1 MEIPTLQ
8 GFHLTMEGIALTGA
22 WVDRERGLVSLI
34 VLEMG
39 GSSRLCAL
47 LNPGEPV
54 VLMGPTGTPTEIPSG
69 ETVLLAGGGLG
80 NAVLFSIAAS
90 LKAKGNRV
98 IYFAGYR
105 KKADFFKRKEI
116 ESACDLVVWSV
127 DEGEFIEP
135 RRPQD
140 RTFRGN
146 IVQAMHAYARG
157 DLGEVPIPLCSVDRI
172 ISIGSDRM
180 MGAMK
185 VARRS
190 VLQPH
195 LSPQH
200 KAIGSINSPMQCML
214 KEICA
219 QCLQRHVDPETGKEK
234 IIFSCFN
241 QDQPLDLVDFDHLHA
256 RLRQN
261 SVAEKLTSLW
271 IDHLF
276 EQREVQEV

>member
-1 MEIPTLQ
+1 
-8 GFHLTMEGIALTGA
+8 
-22 WVDRERGLVSLI
+22 
-34 VLEMG
+34 
-39 GSSRLCAL
+39 
-47 LNPGEPV
+47 
-54 VLMGPTGTPTEIPSG
+54 
-69 ETVLLAGGGLG
+69 
-80 NAVLFSIAAS
+80 
-90 LKAKGNRV
+90 
-98 IYFAGYR
+98 
-105 KKADFFKRKEI
+105 
-116 ESACDLVVWSV
+116 VWSV
-127 DEGEFIEP
+127 DEGELIEP

-140 RTFRGN
+140 RTLLGN
-146 IVQAMHAYARG
+146 IVQAMQTYASG
-157 DLGEVPIPLCSVDRI
+157 GFGETPIPLCSVDRI

-180 MGAMK
+180 MNAVK

-190 VLQPH
+190 VLQPY

-219 QCLQRHVDPETGKEK
+219 QCLQRHIDPETGREK

-261 SVAEKLTSLW
+261 SAAEKLTSLW

-276 EQREVQEV
+276 E